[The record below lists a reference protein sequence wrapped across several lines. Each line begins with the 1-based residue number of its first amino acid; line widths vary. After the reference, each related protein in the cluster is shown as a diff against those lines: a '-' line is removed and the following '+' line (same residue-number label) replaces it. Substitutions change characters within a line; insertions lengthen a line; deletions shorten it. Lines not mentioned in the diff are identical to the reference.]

1 MMKKVISAF
10 VIHRTVIVSDYVH
23 MYKCV
28 HVLIN
33 TLPQRLLQAFDYL
46 DRTTIVNRL
55 SFALPLTRLGID

>member
-10 VIHRTVIVSDYVH
+10 VIHGTGIVSDYVH

-33 TLPQRLLQAFDYL
+33 TLPQCLLQAFDYL

-55 SFALPLTRLGID
+55 ASFASYLSIPP